1 MSAFRC
7 MTKETDVARKSIR
20 KEKELR
26 RRFMDYDEKYF
37 KISAN
42 KKALRMWVIIG
53 LALTGAYIAECVK
66 GARTVPYTV
75 LFCFVCWVPF
85 VFTYIFIKIKGWDYD
100 NCKHMVA
107 VGYFIFYFFLLFTS
121 YYHITFAYS
130 FPVVSMLVLYKDRSL
145 MIRCGIMNLFDVMVT
160 FIKDWFTTGFTH
172 DDIVSYEIMFGCV
185 ILVYLSYTWA
195 IKHLAESDGAMLD
208 AVKGNLDRV
217 VHSIEKVKVAS
228 NSIVDGMNV
237 VRELSDENQ
246 EGATDVVRNMES
258 LISNNEVLNERTQ
271 SSILATDKIS
281 EQVEN
286 VAALI
291 KEMVQLMEQSVENAK
306 TSSGQLS
313 EVVQCTNAMANLS
326 KEVEENLKEFSTEF
340 TMVKEETGT
349 IEEINSQTNL
359 LALNASIEAARAGEA
374 GKGFAVVAEEIRK
387 LSEETQVS
395 SGSIRSALQKLEQTS
410 DRMTKSITETLQ
422 LVATNLENVMIVDKS
437 VNSITTDSIQLGENI
452 RIVNDAMG
460 EVEDSNQNMVDN
472 MNQVNEVVELMTQNI
487 SVADETVKVMRS
499 KYDETSSNI
508 ILIEGTVG
516 TLVEDLGS
524 GGFMGKE
531 DLKAGMYLSVYEE
544 GAMPKKEYKGIISNV
559 DEKGALQVD
568 SLKCEGEE
576 LSYDRKQKYTVQIIV
591 DNNVYG
597 WDDTE
602 VVYRDS
608 KYSIAVNGN
617 PKVVNRRKYPRMP
630 LKAACEIRLS
640 GSDHVC
646 EGQMLNISAN
656 GYAIQTQDKAI
667 LDTKDTM
674 ITVHTKGFTFLE
686 DMPLR
691 GYVIRITDNEGTYIV
706 GCRMLEDNKAI
717 YDYVNQNYHGE

>member
-1 MSAFRC
+1 
-7 MTKETDVARKSIR
+7 
-20 KEKELR
+20 
-26 RRFMDYDEKYF
+26 MDYDEKYF

-42 KKALRMWVIIG
+42 KKALRMWAIIG

-121 YYHITFAYS
+121 YYHIAFAYA

-145 MIRCGIMNLFDVMVT
+145 MIRCGVMNLIDVIVT

-208 AVKGNLDRV
+208 AVKGNLERV

-286 VAALI
+286 VATLI

-374 GKGFAVVAEEIRK
+374 GKGFAVVASEIGK
-387 LSEETQVS
+387 LANNSTESVANITALITEINNLVGDAVRQA
-395 SGSIRSALQKLEQTS
+395 SGSAEDISGSAGLIHTAVDTFDVIFKNIQDTGALISEMAGKINEV
-410 DRMTKSITETLQ
+410 DE
-422 LVATNLENVMIVDKS
+422 VATNVAAISEEQAASSDEILATSESMLQQAKNISKNSEAVEDEAENLAMSAVQLENQV
-437 VNSITTDSIQLGENI
+437 QQF
-452 RIVNDAMG
+452 RI
-460 EVEDSNQNMVDN
+460 
-472 MNQVNEVVELMTQNI
+472 
-487 SVADETVKVMRS
+487 
-499 KYDETSSNI
+499 
-508 ILIEGTVG
+508 
-516 TLVEDLGS
+516 
-524 GGFMGKE
+524 
-531 DLKAGMYLSVYEE
+531 
-544 GAMPKKEYKGIISNV
+544 
-559 DEKGALQVD
+559 
-568 SLKCEGEE
+568 
-576 LSYDRKQKYTVQIIV
+576 
-591 DNNVYG
+591 
-597 WDDTE
+597 
-602 VVYRDS
+602 
-608 KYSIAVNGN
+608 
-617 PKVVNRRKYPRMP
+617 
-630 LKAACEIRLS
+630 
-640 GSDHVC
+640 
-646 EGQMLNISAN
+646 
-656 GYAIQTQDKAI
+656 
-667 LDTKDTM
+667 
-674 ITVHTKGFTFLE
+674 
-686 DMPLR
+686 
-691 GYVIRITDNEGTYIV
+691 
-706 GCRMLEDNKAI
+706 
-717 YDYVNQNYHGE
+717 

>member
-1 MSAFRC
+1 M
-7 MTKETDVARKSIR
+7 
-20 KEKELR
+20 
-26 RRFMDYDEKYF
+26 
-37 KISAN
+37 
-42 KKALRMWVIIG
+42 
-53 LALTGAYIAECVK
+53 
-66 GARTVPYTV
+66 
-75 LFCFVCWVPF
+75 
-85 VFTYIFIKIKGWDYD
+85 
-100 NCKHMVA
+100 
-107 VGYFIFYFFLLFTS
+107 
-121 YYHITFAYS
+121 
-130 FPVVSMLVLYKDRSL
+130 
-145 MIRCGIMNLFDVMVT
+145 FDVVVT
-160 FIKDWFTTGFTH
+160 FIKDWLTTGFTH

-195 IKHLAESDGAMLD
+195 IKHLAESDGEMLD
-208 AVKGNLDRV
+208 AVKGNLERV

-286 VAALI
+286 VATLI

-516 TLVEDLGS
+516 TLIEDLGS

-531 DLKAGMYLSVYEE
+531 DLKVGMYLSVYEE

-576 LSYDRKQKYTVQIIV
+576 LSYDRKQKYMVQIIV

-667 LDTKDTM
+667 LDTKDTL

-691 GYVIRITDNEGTYIV
+691 GHVIRITDNEGTYIV

>member
-1 MSAFRC
+1 
-7 MTKETDVARKSIR
+7 
-20 KEKELR
+20 
-26 RRFMDYDEKYF
+26 MDYDEKYF

-75 LFCFVCWVPF
+75 LFCFICWVPL

-145 MIRCGIMNLFDVMVT
+145 MIRCGIMNLFDVVVT
-160 FIKDWFTTGFTH
+160 FIKDWLTTGFTH

-208 AVKGNLDRV
+208 AVKGNLERV

-516 TLVEDLGS
+516 TLIEDLGS

-531 DLKAGMYLSVYEE
+531 DLKVGMYLSVYEE

-576 LSYDRKQKYTVQIIV
+576 LSYDRKQKYMVQIIV

-691 GYVIRITDNEGTYIV
+691 GHVIRITDNEGTYIV

>member
-1 MSAFRC
+1 
-7 MTKETDVARKSIR
+7 
-20 KEKELR
+20 
-26 RRFMDYDEKYF
+26 
-37 KISAN
+37 
-42 KKALRMWVIIG
+42 
-53 LALTGAYIAECVK
+53 
-66 GARTVPYTV
+66 
-75 LFCFVCWVPF
+75 
-85 VFTYIFIKIKGWDYD
+85 
-100 NCKHMVA
+100 
-107 VGYFIFYFFLLFTS
+107 
-121 YYHITFAYS
+121 
-130 FPVVSMLVLYKDRSL
+130 
-145 MIRCGIMNLFDVMVT
+145 MIRCGIMNLFDVVVT
-160 FIKDWFTTGFTH
+160 FIKDWLTTGFTH

-208 AVKGNLDRV
+208 AVKGNLERV

-516 TLVEDLGS
+516 TLIEDLGS

-691 GYVIRITDNEGTYIV
+691 GHVIRITDNEGTYIV

>member
-75 LFCFVCWVPF
+75 LFCFICWVPL

-145 MIRCGIMNLFDVMVT
+145 MIRCGIMNLFDVVVT
-160 FIKDWFTTGFTH
+160 FIKDWLTTGFTH

-208 AVKGNLDRV
+208 AVKGNLERV

-286 VAALI
+286 VATLI

-516 TLVEDLGS
+516 TLIEDLGS

-531 DLKAGMYLSVYEE
+531 DLKVGMYLSVYEE

-576 LSYDRKQKYTVQIIV
+576 LSYDRKQKYMVQIIV

-640 GSDHVC
+640 SSDHVC

-667 LDTKDTM
+667 LDTKDTL

-691 GYVIRITDNEGTYIV
+691 GHVIRITDNEGTYIV

>member
-42 KKALRMWVIIG
+42 KKALRMWAIIG

-121 YYHITFAYS
+121 YYHIAFAYA

-145 MIRCGIMNLFDVMVT
+145 MIRCGVMNLIDVIVT

-208 AVKGNLDRV
+208 AVKGNLERV

-286 VAALI
+286 VATLI

-349 IEEINSQTNL
+349 IEEINS
-359 LALNASIEAARAGEA
+359 
-374 GKGFAVVAEEIRK
+374 
-387 LSEETQVS
+387 
-395 SGSIRSALQKLEQTS
+395 
-410 DRMTKSITETLQ
+410 
-422 LVATNLENVMIVDKS
+422 
-437 VNSITTDSIQLGENI
+437 
-452 RIVNDAMG
+452 
-460 EVEDSNQNMVDN
+460 
-472 MNQVNEVVELMTQNI
+472 
-487 SVADETVKVMRS
+487 
-499 KYDETSSNI
+499 
-508 ILIEGTVG
+508 
-516 TLVEDLGS
+516 
-524 GGFMGKE
+524 
-531 DLKAGMYLSVYEE
+531 
-544 GAMPKKEYKGIISNV
+544 
-559 DEKGALQVD
+559 
-568 SLKCEGEE
+568 
-576 LSYDRKQKYTVQIIV
+576 
-591 DNNVYG
+591 
-597 WDDTE
+597 
-602 VVYRDS
+602 
-608 KYSIAVNGN
+608 
-617 PKVVNRRKYPRMP
+617 
-630 LKAACEIRLS
+630 
-640 GSDHVC
+640 
-646 EGQMLNISAN
+646 
-656 GYAIQTQDKAI
+656 
-667 LDTKDTM
+667 
-674 ITVHTKGFTFLE
+674 
-686 DMPLR
+686 
-691 GYVIRITDNEGTYIV
+691 
-706 GCRMLEDNKAI
+706 
-717 YDYVNQNYHGE
+717 

>member
-1 MSAFRC
+1 
-7 MTKETDVARKSIR
+7 
-20 KEKELR
+20 
-26 RRFMDYDEKYF
+26 
-37 KISAN
+37 
-42 KKALRMWVIIG
+42 
-53 LALTGAYIAECVK
+53 
-66 GARTVPYTV
+66 
-75 LFCFVCWVPF
+75 
-85 VFTYIFIKIKGWDYD
+85 
-100 NCKHMVA
+100 
-107 VGYFIFYFFLLFTS
+107 
-121 YYHITFAYS
+121 
-130 FPVVSMLVLYKDRSL
+130 
-145 MIRCGIMNLFDVMVT
+145 MIRCGIMNLFDVVVT
-160 FIKDWFTTGFTH
+160 FIKDWLTTGFTH

-208 AVKGNLDRV
+208 AVKGNLERV

-516 TLVEDLGS
+516 TLIEDLGS

-531 DLKAGMYLSVYEE
+531 DLKVGMYLSVYEE

-576 LSYDRKQKYTVQIIV
+576 LSYDRKQKYMVQIIV

-691 GYVIRITDNEGTYIV
+691 GHVIRITDNEGTYIV

>member
-1 MSAFRC
+1 
-7 MTKETDVARKSIR
+7 
-20 KEKELR
+20 
-26 RRFMDYDEKYF
+26 
-37 KISAN
+37 
-42 KKALRMWVIIG
+42 
-53 LALTGAYIAECVK
+53 
-66 GARTVPYTV
+66 
-75 LFCFVCWVPF
+75 
-85 VFTYIFIKIKGWDYD
+85 
-100 NCKHMVA
+100 
-107 VGYFIFYFFLLFTS
+107 
-121 YYHITFAYS
+121 
-130 FPVVSMLVLYKDRSL
+130 
-145 MIRCGIMNLFDVMVT
+145 MIRCGVMNLIDVIVT

-208 AVKGNLDRV
+208 AVKGNLERV

-508 ILIEGTVG
+508 VLIEGTVG
-516 TLVEDLGS
+516 TLIEDLGS

-576 LSYDRKQKYTVQIIV
+576 LSYDRKQKYMVQIIV

-667 LDTKDTM
+667 LDTKDTL

-691 GYVIRITDNEGTYIV
+691 GHVIRITDNEGTYIV

>member
-1 MSAFRC
+1 MQRQGALAPCALLADAPR
-7 MTKETDVARKSIR
+7 EIAHDVRNVDLLRTEGLTMAAADAGGRLFVCRQRVYRIAGRKASVGIDHVVIQPD
-20 KEKELR
+20 ELR
-26 RRFMDYDEKYF
+26 DVER
-37 KISAN
+37 S
-42 KKALRMWVIIG
+42 
-53 LALTGAYIAECVK
+53 
-66 GARTVPYTV
+66 RT
-75 LFCFVCWVPF
+75 
-85 VFTYIFIKIKGWDYD
+85 
-100 NCKHMVA
+100 
-107 VGYFIFYFFLLFTS
+107 
-121 YYHITFAYS
+121 
-130 FPVVSMLVLYKDRSL
+130 
-145 MIRCGIMNLFDVMVT
+145 
-160 FIKDWFTTGFTH
+160 
-172 DDIVSYEIMFGCV
+172 
-185 ILVYLSYTWA
+185 
-195 IKHLAESDGAMLD
+195 MLD
-208 AVKGNLDRV
+208 AVKGNLERV

-516 TLVEDLGS
+516 TLIEDLGS

-531 DLKAGMYLSVYEE
+531 DLKVGMYLSVYEE

-576 LSYDRKQKYTVQIIV
+576 LSYDRKQKYMVQIIV

-667 LDTKDTM
+667 LDTKDTL

-691 GYVIRITDNEGTYIV
+691 GHVIRITDNEGTYIV

>member
-1 MSAFRC
+1 
-7 MTKETDVARKSIR
+7 
-20 KEKELR
+20 
-26 RRFMDYDEKYF
+26 
-37 KISAN
+37 
-42 KKALRMWVIIG
+42 
-53 LALTGAYIAECVK
+53 
-66 GARTVPYTV
+66 
-75 LFCFVCWVPF
+75 
-85 VFTYIFIKIKGWDYD
+85 
-100 NCKHMVA
+100 
-107 VGYFIFYFFLLFTS
+107 
-121 YYHITFAYS
+121 
-130 FPVVSMLVLYKDRSL
+130 

-516 TLVEDLGS
+516 TLIEDLGS

-686 DMPLR
+686 DMSLR

>member
-1 MSAFRC
+1 
-7 MTKETDVARKSIR
+7 
-20 KEKELR
+20 
-26 RRFMDYDEKYF
+26 
-37 KISAN
+37 
-42 KKALRMWVIIG
+42 
-53 LALTGAYIAECVK
+53 
-66 GARTVPYTV
+66 
-75 LFCFVCWVPF
+75 
-85 VFTYIFIKIKGWDYD
+85 
-100 NCKHMVA
+100 
-107 VGYFIFYFFLLFTS
+107 
-121 YYHITFAYS
+121 
-130 FPVVSMLVLYKDRSL
+130 
-145 MIRCGIMNLFDVMVT
+145 MIRCGIMNLFDVVVT
-160 FIKDWFTTGFTH
+160 FIKDWLTTGFTH

-208 AVKGNLDRV
+208 AVKGNLERV

-516 TLVEDLGS
+516 TLIEDLGS

-544 GAMPKKEYKGIISNV
+544 GAMPKKEYKGIIANV

-691 GYVIRITDNEGTYIV
+691 GHVIRITDNEGTYIV

>member
-1 MSAFRC
+1 
-7 MTKETDVARKSIR
+7 
-20 KEKELR
+20 
-26 RRFMDYDEKYF
+26 
-37 KISAN
+37 
-42 KKALRMWVIIG
+42 
-53 LALTGAYIAECVK
+53 
-66 GARTVPYTV
+66 
-75 LFCFVCWVPF
+75 
-85 VFTYIFIKIKGWDYD
+85 
-100 NCKHMVA
+100 
-107 VGYFIFYFFLLFTS
+107 
-121 YYHITFAYS
+121 
-130 FPVVSMLVLYKDRSL
+130 
-145 MIRCGIMNLFDVMVT
+145 MIRCGIMNLFDVVVT
-160 FIKDWFTTGFTH
+160 FIKDWLTTGFTH

-208 AVKGNLDRV
+208 AVKGNLERV

-516 TLVEDLGS
+516 TLIEDLGS

-531 DLKAGMYLSVYEE
+531 DLKVGMYLSVYEE

-559 DEKGALQVD
+559 DEKGTLQVD

-667 LDTKDTM
+667 LDTKDTL

-686 DMPLR
+686 NMPLR
-691 GYVIRITDNEGTYIV
+691 GHVIRITDNEGTYIV

>member
-1 MSAFRC
+1 
-7 MTKETDVARKSIR
+7 
-20 KEKELR
+20 
-26 RRFMDYDEKYF
+26 
-37 KISAN
+37 
-42 KKALRMWVIIG
+42 
-53 LALTGAYIAECVK
+53 
-66 GARTVPYTV
+66 
-75 LFCFVCWVPF
+75 
-85 VFTYIFIKIKGWDYD
+85 
-100 NCKHMVA
+100 
-107 VGYFIFYFFLLFTS
+107 
-121 YYHITFAYS
+121 
-130 FPVVSMLVLYKDRSL
+130 
-145 MIRCGIMNLFDVMVT
+145 MIRCGVMNLIDVIVT

-208 AVKGNLDRV
+208 AVKGNLERV

-286 VAALI
+286 VATLI

-516 TLVEDLGS
+516 TLIEDLGS

-576 LSYDRKQKYTVQIIV
+576 LSYDRKQKYMVQIIV

-667 LDTKDTM
+667 LDTKDTL

-691 GYVIRITDNEGTYIV
+691 GHVIRITDNEGTYIV

>member
-1 MSAFRC
+1 
-7 MTKETDVARKSIR
+7 
-20 KEKELR
+20 
-26 RRFMDYDEKYF
+26 MDYDEKYF

-121 YYHITFAYS
+121 YYHIAFAYA
-130 FPVVSMLVLYKDRSL
+130 FPVVSML
-145 MIRCGIMNLFDVMVT
+145 NLIDVIVT
-160 FIKDWFTTGFTH
+160 FIKDWLTTGFTH

-208 AVKGNLDRV
+208 AVKGNLERV

-286 VAALI
+286 VATLI

-487 SVADETVKVMRS
+487 SVADET
-499 KYDETSSNI
+499 
-508 ILIEGTVG
+508 G
-516 TLVEDLGS
+516 TLIEDLGS

-531 DLKAGMYLSVYEE
+531 DLKVGMYLSVYEE

-576 LSYDRKQKYTVQIIV
+576 LSYDRKQKYMVQIIV

-667 LDTKDTM
+667 LDTKDTL

-691 GYVIRITDNEGTYIV
+691 GHVIRITDNEGTYIV

>member
-1 MSAFRC
+1 
-7 MTKETDVARKSIR
+7 
-20 KEKELR
+20 
-26 RRFMDYDEKYF
+26 MDYDEKYF

-160 FIKDWFTTGFTH
+160 FIKDWLTTGFTH

-208 AVKGNLDRV
+208 AVKGNLERV

-472 MNQVNEVVELMTQNI
+472 MHQVNEVVELMTQNI

-516 TLVEDLGS
+516 TLIEDLGS

-531 DLKAGMYLSVYEE
+531 DLKVGMYLSVYEE
-544 GAMPKKEYKGIISNV
+544 GAMPKKEYKGIISAV

-576 LSYDRKQKYTVQIIV
+576 LSYDRKQKYMVQIIV

-667 LDTKDTM
+667 LDTKDTL

-691 GYVIRITDNEGTYIV
+691 GHVIRITDNEGTYIV

>member
-1 MSAFRC
+1 
-7 MTKETDVARKSIR
+7 
-20 KEKELR
+20 
-26 RRFMDYDEKYF
+26 
-37 KISAN
+37 
-42 KKALRMWVIIG
+42 
-53 LALTGAYIAECVK
+53 
-66 GARTVPYTV
+66 
-75 LFCFVCWVPF
+75 
-85 VFTYIFIKIKGWDYD
+85 
-100 NCKHMVA
+100 
-107 VGYFIFYFFLLFTS
+107 
-121 YYHITFAYS
+121 
-130 FPVVSMLVLYKDRSL
+130 
-145 MIRCGIMNLFDVMVT
+145 MIRCGVMNLIDVIVT

-208 AVKGNLDRV
+208 AVKGNLERV

-286 VAALI
+286 VATLI

-516 TLVEDLGS
+516 TLIEDLGS

-568 SLKCEGEE
+568 NLKCEGEE

-691 GYVIRITDNEGTYIV
+691 GHVIRITDNEGTYIV

>member
-208 AVKGNLDRV
+208 AVKGNLERV

-286 VAALI
+286 VATLI

-516 TLVEDLGS
+516 TLIEDLGS

-531 DLKAGMYLSVYEE
+531 DLKVGMYLSVYEE

-576 LSYDRKQKYTVQIIV
+576 LSYDRKQKYMVQIIV

-667 LDTKDTM
+667 LDTKDTL

-691 GYVIRITDNEGTYIV
+691 GHVIRITDNEGTYIV

>member
-145 MIRCGIMNLFDVMVT
+145 MIRCGIMNLFDVVVT

-516 TLVEDLGS
+516 TLIEDLGS